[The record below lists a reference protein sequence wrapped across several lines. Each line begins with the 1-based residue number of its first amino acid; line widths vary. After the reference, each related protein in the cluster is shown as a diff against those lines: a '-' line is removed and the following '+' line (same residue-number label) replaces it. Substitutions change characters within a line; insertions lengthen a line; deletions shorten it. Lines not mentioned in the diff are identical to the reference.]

1 MGSRTETTC
10 RLEDPSKSTGQW
22 YRSSQ
27 PGSPDLTAKRA
38 AEPSQPSG
46 CLAETSSQVA
56 EACQQILR
64 LPLSIMYVVPSS
76 SICKNM
82 ERPTE
87 YWGPRCHASLA
98 DKFSDNPDN
107 LENAQRPAQKL
118 IYVVIRAVTAR
129 LPTFLSLALVA
140 LGLCSEVSSCL
151 VVGKS

>member
-87 YWGPRCHASLA
+87 YWGSRCHASLA
-98 DKFSDNPDN
+98 DKFSDSPDKF
-107 LENAQRPAQKL
+107 ENAQLPA
-118 IYVVIRAVTAR
+118 RDA
-129 LPTFLSLALVA
+129 
-140 LGLCSEVSSCL
+140 GLCGDQCSSLSSADNSVSHPLSPQDSVLRCP
-151 VVGKS
+151 VVL

>member
-56 EACQQILR
+56 EAFQQILR
-64 LPLSIMYVVPSS
+64 LHLSIMYVVPSS

-98 DKFSDNPDN
+98 DKFLDSPDKF
-107 LENAQRPAQKL
+107 ENAQLPA
-118 IYVVIRAVTAR
+118 RDA
-129 LPTFLSLALVA
+129 
-140 LGLCSEVSSCL
+140 GLCGDRCSSLSPADNSVSCPCGPSNL
-151 VVGKS
+151 F